1 MRNMINKPTVLWRQ
15 CKNVGEPP
23 LVFAP
28 EFTLRIYFLKA
39 IGTER

>member
-1 MRNMINKPTVLWRQ
+1 MRNKPTVLWRQ
-15 CKNVGEPP
+15 WKNVGEPP

-39 IGTER
+39 TGTER

>member
-1 MRNMINKPTVLWRQ
+1 MAPME
-15 CKNVGEPP
+15 NVGEPP

-39 IGTER
+39 TGTER